1 MVCRGVVP
9 AQWQAQFSSNILV
22 MPFLNFVLLV
32 RPCSESSITAAQQAV
47 QQQLGSS
54 GLSLLVNNAGVGL
67 VAPAE
72 FVPLDQWRQ
81 VLDVN
86 LQGPLAVTQV
96 GHSNLPDTLH
106 GPSAHSADVLSK
118 YIQQPRLC
126 WRCT

>member
-1 MVCRGVVP
+1 MVCASATHQRG
-9 AQWQAQFSSNILV
+9 SLI
-22 MPFLNFVLLV
+22 MPFVDCVLPV
-32 RPCSESSITAAQQAV
+32 CPDSDASIAAAQQDV

-96 GHSNLPDTLH
+96 WRSNLPAWPVR
-106 GPSAHSADVLSK
+106 GPVPLFAARS
-118 YIQQPRLC
+118 
-126 WRCT
+126 